1 MARFINR
8 IEGKRK
14 MDTGAKFDWTEPV
27 YDARRRGTFIIS
39 TSDGER
45 SHMHTGCWVSP
56 VSHKPPRMGVAMAK
70 EIEGARIVQKGRRFG
85 LSLVAADQYDLYVR
99 FLQGAHTP
107 DLLGEGA
114 IVYGEKTG
122 VPLWANA
129 VANFECWLD
138 DLIDLGDFYWMIGQ
152 TVTATPLREVP
163 DLLVNDIGPVT
174 KVKMPFRGY
183 DDSRVLPDRS
193 NDAR

>member
-1 MARFINR
+1 
-8 IEGKRK
+8 

-39 TSDGER
+39 TSDGEK

-56 VSHKPPRMGVAMAK
+56 VSHKPPRMGVAIAK
-70 EIEGARIVQKGRRFG
+70 ELEGARIVQKGRRFG
-85 LSLVAADQYDLYVR
+85 LSLVAEDHYDLLVK

-114 IVYGEKTG
+114 VVYGEHTG
-122 VPLWANA
+122 VPLWAGA
-129 VANFECWLD
+129 VAHFECWLD
-138 DLIDLGDFYWMIGQ
+138 DMIDLGDFYWMIGR
-152 TVTATPLREVP
+152 TIGASPVRETP
-163 DLLVNDIGPVT
+163 DLLVNDIGNIT

-183 DDSRVLPDRS
+183 ADLRELP
-193 NDAR
+193 ARQEETNLKV